1 MDVLAAKVKF
11 QRPGFQVVQN
21 ALKPVNEL
29 PGLGL
34 RDDALGTQH
43 GGMSHGA
50 GDVLLIKFAV
60 KADGRIEIIRDAAD
74 LAGRPS
80 GP

>member
-1 MDVLAAKVKF
+1 MDVLAAEIEF

-21 ALKPVNEL
+21 SLKPVNEL

-34 RDDALGTQH
+34 GDDALRPQH
-43 GGMSHGA
+43 GGMRHGA

-60 KADGRIEIIRDAAD
+60 KADGGIEIIRDAAD